1 MFMPT
6 NAPGSFAI
14 VKGKGFHITFE
25 NGCTASVQFGESNY
39 CDNNRY
45 EKLNRHIGVSSNN
58 AEIAAWN
65 ADGDWITPEGFDF
78 NGDSV
83 IGYAKPAEVL
93 RFINAIAAL

>member
-25 NGCTASVQFGESNY
+25 NGCTASVQFGEGNY
-39 CDNNRY
+39 CENRY
-45 EKLNRHIGVSSNN
+45 YEGPTGNRISSNN